1 MQLTTFQP
9 QFTTLFS
16 MTPDVL
22 FLVPLANS
30 DNSAIAGA
38 LYQVAPQEFGHSF
51 EGSSANFS
59 LHHSNAVRREPAH
72 NTAMTVVDFFTVVQ
86 QPSADKRGDASL
98 LGTSRRVL
106 GIRDMHD
113 LFLCWHRKVASASR
127 CLVNNLQWH
136 RRTNLKKVRI
146 S

>member
-51 EGSSANFS
+51 EGSAANFS
-59 LHHSNAVRREPAH
+59 LHHSNAVRREAAH

-86 QPSADKRGDASL
+86 QPSADKRGDSSL
-98 LGTSRRVL
+98 LRTDCGVIFKACVHCCILDGYEGDKDRR
-106 GIRDMHD
+106 
-113 LFLCWHRKVASASR
+113 CP
-127 CLVNNLQWH
+127 
-136 RRTNLKKVRI
+136 
-146 S
+146 

>member
-1 MQLTTFQP
+1 MLFTTFQP

-22 FLVPLANS
+22 FLVPLANR

-38 LYQVAPQEFGHSF
+38 LYQVAPQEFRHSF

-59 LHHSNAVRREPAH
+59 LHHSNAVRREAAD

-113 LFLCWHRKVASASR
+113 LFLRWHRKVACASR
-127 CLVNNLQWH
+127 CSVNHLQWH
-136 RRTNLKKVRI
+136 RRANPKKVRI

>member
-1 MQLTTFQP
+1 MLFATFQP

-30 DNSAIAGA
+30 DNSAITRA
-38 LYQVAPQEFGHSF
+38 LHQVATHEFGHSL
-51 EGSSANFS
+51 EGSPANFS
-59 LHHSNAVRREPAH
+59 LHHSNAVRREAA
-72 NTAMTVVDFFTVVQ
+72 NNAAITIVDFFTVVQ

-106 GIRDMHD
+106 GTRDIHD
-113 LFLCWHRKVASASR
+113 LFLRRHKKVVSASR
-127 CLVNNLQWH
+127 CSVNYLQWH

>member
-1 MQLTTFQP
+1 MLFTTFQP

-22 FLVPLANS
+22 FLVPLANR

-38 LYQVAPQEFGHSF
+38 LYQVAPQEFRHSF

-59 LHHSNAVRREPAH
+59 LHHSNAVRREAAD

-86 QPSADKRGDASL
+86 QPSADQRGDASL

-113 LFLCWHRKVASASR
+113 LFLCRHWKVASASR
-127 CLVNNLQWH
+127 YSANNLQWH

>member
-1 MQLTTFQP
+1 MLFTTFQP

-22 FLVPLANS
+22 FLVPLANR

-38 LYQVAPQEFGHSF
+38 LYQVAPQEFRHSF

-59 LHHSNAVRREPAH
+59 LHNSNAVRREAAD

-113 LFLCWHRKVASASR
+113 LFLRWHRKVASASR
-127 CLVNNLQWH
+127 CSVNHLQWH

>member
-1 MQLTTFQP
+1 MLFSTFQP
-9 QFTTLFS
+9 QSAALFS
-16 MTPDVL
+16 MTPDVF
-22 FLVPLANS
+22 FLMSLTHS
-30 DNSAIAGA
+30 DDGAIAGA
-38 LYQVAPQEFGHSF
+38 LYQVAPQEFIHSF

-59 LHHSNAVRREPAH
+59 LHHSNAARRETPN
-72 NTAMTVVDFFTVVQ
+72 NTAMTVVNFFTVVQ

-98 LGTSRRVL
+98 LRTNRRVL

-113 LFLCWHRKVASASR
+113 LFLRWHRKVASASR
-127 CLVNNLQWH
+127 CSVNNLQWH

>member
-59 LHHSNAVRREPAH
+59 LHHSNAVRREATH

-98 LGTSRRVL
+98 LGTSHRVL

-127 CLVNNLQWH
+127 CSVDNLQWH
-136 RRTNLKKVRI
+136 RRTNLKKVRN

>member
-1 MQLTTFQP
+1 MLFTTFQP
-9 QFTTLFS
+9 QFTSLFS
-16 MTPDVL
+16 MTPDVF
-22 FLVPLANS
+22 FLMSLTHS
-30 DNSAIAGA
+30 DDGAIAGA
-38 LYQVAPQEFGHSF
+38 LNQIATHEFGHSF
-51 EGSSANFS
+51 KGSSANFS
-59 LHHSNAVRREPAH
+59 LHNSNAVRRETAN

-113 LFLCWHRKVASASR
+113 LFLRWHRKVASASR
-127 CLVNNLQWH
+127 CSVNHLQWH
-136 RRTNLKKVRI
+136 RRANLKKVRI

>member
-1 MQLTTFQP
+1 MLFTTFQP
-9 QFTTLFS
+9 QFTSLFS
-16 MTPDVL
+16 MTPDVF
-22 FLVPLANS
+22 FLMSLSHS
-30 DNSAIAGA
+30 DDGPIAGA
-38 LYQVAPQEFGHSF
+38 LYQVAPQEFRHSF

-59 LHHSNAVRREPAH
+59 LNHSNAVRRETAN

-98 LGTSRRVL
+98 LGTSRSVL

-113 LFLCWHRKVASASR
+113 LFLRWHRKVASASR
-127 CLVNNLQWH
+127 CSVNHLQWH

>member
-1 MQLTTFQP
+1 MLFTTFQP

-38 LYQVAPQEFGHSF
+38 LYQVAPQKFGHSF

-59 LHHSNAVRREPAH
+59 LHHSNAVRRKAAH
-72 NTAMTVVDFFTVVQ
+72 NTAMTIVDFFTVVQ

-106 GIRDMHD
+106 CIRDMLD
-113 LFLCWHRKVASASR
+113 LFLRWHRKVVSASR
-127 CLVNNLQWH
+127 CLLNNLQWH

>member
-1 MQLTTFQP
+1 MLFTTFQP
-9 QFTTLFS
+9 QSTTLFS

-30 DNSAIAGA
+30 DNCAIARA
-38 LYQVAPQEFGHSF
+38 LHQVAPQEFGHSF
-51 EGSSANFS
+51 EGSSADFS
-59 LHHSNAVRREPAH
+59 LHHSNAVRREATH

-86 QPSADKRGDASL
+86 QPSADKRGDAPL
-98 LGTSRRVL
+98 LGASRRVL

-127 CLVNNLQWH
+127 CSVDNLQWH
-136 RRTNLKKVRI
+136 RRTNLEKVRI